1 MHASR
6 TMITHN
12 HLGRRVSCVEDQFQ
26 QRNANLM
33 YIGWAHAAAK
43 HTPTASIAPGQNRQL
58 YGLDLPALLA
68 FAHLAFIASDLAFL
82 NAGEVY
88 LLRVTPR
95 TFARAVLD
103 GPSPLFAA
111 HLAL

>member
-1 MHASR
+1 MIHSR
-6 TMITHN
+6 S
-12 HLGRRVSCVEDQFQ
+12 SCSKSPKN
-26 QRNANLM
+26 RTRK
-33 YIGWAHAAAK
+33 AK
-43 HTPTASIAPGQNRQL
+43 GAKLRESIAPGENRKL

-68 FAHLAFIASDLAFL
+68 LAHLAFIASDLAFIASDLAFL

-88 LLRVTPR
+88 LLCVTPR
-95 TFARAVLD
+95 TVAGAVLD